1 MSGIPTTMITA
12 LLNATTPTSLG
23 TAGAPTA
30 FTALGATAMK
40 LRLAAVASTAGAA
53 GTEITVA
60 DTTGGTTYAAGGWT
74 LGTTSST
81 ASSAGTAVGVP
92 FITQS
97 FTVQTAIVTVN
108 SFDLTDSAAAR
119 TWYGLFNGAPI
130 SIAIGNTFQITGGS
144 GVAAGIQISL
154 A

>member
-1 MSGIPTTMITA
+1 MSGIPTTMITQ
-12 LLNATTPTSLG
+12 LLNSTTPTSG
-23 TAGAPTA
+23 STPGAPTA
-30 FTALGATAMK
+30 FTALGAAAMK
-40 LRLAAVASTAGAA
+40 LRLSSTASTAGAA

-60 DTTGGTTYAAGGWT
+60 DTTGGTTYATGGWT

-81 ASSAGTAVGVP
+81 ASSAGSAVGVP

-97 FTVQTAIVTVN
+97 LTCQTAPLSIV
-108 SFDLTDSAAAR
+108 SFDLTDSAAVR
-119 TWYGLFNGAPI
+119 TWFGNFNGQPI
-130 SIAIGNTFQITGGS
+130 AIGIGNTFQITGGS